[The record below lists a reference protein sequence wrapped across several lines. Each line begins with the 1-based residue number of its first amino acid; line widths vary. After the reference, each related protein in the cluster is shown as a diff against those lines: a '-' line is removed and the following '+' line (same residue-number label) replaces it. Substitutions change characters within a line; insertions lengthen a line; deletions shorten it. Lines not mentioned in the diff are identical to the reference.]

1 MLAHRLRLWANNK
14 STLVQDLVFSG
25 LHAIFLWTEGV
36 NPIRPGAPGQW
47 ESGLVGRLRSGGS
60 RFGDLSDQDP
70 TQQTK
75 DVDPALVYCWT
86 TSATV
91 SQLYA
96 KTGSTSRGQGPRRA
110 SHVSE
115 AIYR

>member
-14 STLVQDLVFSG
+14 SPLVQDLVFSG

-47 ESGLVGRLRSGGS
+47 ESGRVGPLRSGGS
-60 RFGDLSDQDP
+60 RFGDLSGQDP

-75 DVDPALVYCWT
+75 DADPALVYCWANVCDDVPT
-86 TSATV
+86 LRQNWLNV
-91 SQLYA
+91 SWS
-96 KTGSTSRGQGPRRA
+96 GSQTCFPC
-110 SHVSE
+110 
-115 AIYR
+115 I